1 MKKRILCTA
10 PRSSVS
16 SHKYLFY
23 WKISGNIKVNIVVRA
38 HAQWCQARQADR
50 ERGAWQRRGHSR
62 SGQWQCV
69 AHCALG
75 GDRYTTHQHKCHAHI
90 LDTFI
95 RCSDKLDYTFTSHLL
110 WLWPSWPQQ
119 TDKMC
124 GFKVSLVKWIVLVLR
139 FCRSIDFPII
149 FRYTRVRQRHETC
162 HKTDF
167 GHRDL
172 VS

>member
-1 MKKRILCTA
+1 MKNIWKHQSKHCGESA
-10 PRSSVS
+10 CAVVS
-16 SHKYLFY
+16 
-23 WKISGNIKVNIVVRA
+23 G
-38 HAQWCQARQADR
+38 QAGRQR
-50 ERGAWQRRGHSR
+50 ERSVTVEWPQSEWA
-62 SGQWQCV
+62 V
-69 AHCALG
+69 YAAHCALG

-90 LDTFI
+90 LDTAYLHYI
-95 RCSDKLDYTFTSHLL
+95 NPVCSGKLEHLCLLTSHLL
-110 WLWPSWPQQ
+110 RLRPSPPQQ

-124 GFKVSLVKWIVLVLR
+124 GFKVSLVKWRVLVLR

-162 HKTDF
+162 HKTDI

>member
-1 MKKRILCTA
+1 M
-10 PRSSVS
+10 RS
-16 SHKYLFY
+16 
-23 WKISGNIKVNIVVRA
+23 GVRPG
-38 HAQWCQARQADR
+38 QAGRQR
-50 ERGAWQRRGHSR
+50 ERSVTVEWPQSEWAVYAAHW
-62 SGQWQCV
+62 
-69 AHCALG
+69 HCALG

-90 LDTFI
+90 LDTANLQSSAVFWH
-95 RCSDKLDYTFTSHLL
+95 KLEHLCLLTSHLL
-110 WLWPSWPQQ
+110 RLRPSSPQQ

-124 GFKVSLVKWIVLVLR
+124 GFKVSLVKWRVSVLR

>member
-1 MKKRILCTA
+1 M
-10 PRSSVS
+10 
-16 SHKYLFY
+16 
-23 WKISGNIKVNIVVRA
+23 
-38 HAQWCQARQADR
+38 
-50 ERGAWQRRGHSR
+50 R
-62 SGQWQCV
+62 SGVRPGRQTEREERDSGVATVGVGSV

-90 LDTFI
+90 LDTANLQSSAVFWH
-95 RCSDKLDYTFTSHLL
+95 KLEHLCLLTSHLL
-110 WLWPSWPQQ
+110 RLRPSSPQQ

-124 GFKVSLVKWIVLVLR
+124 GFKVSLVKWRVSVLR

-172 VS
+172 VSQ